1 MYSCSASILRTKA
14 QLKILQYAHQTR
26 TRHLHHPCWLPGMR
40 RMTIKQKGLSYIRAT
55 VLGLL
60 HSDLTGTETE
70 THKLKHLLSSVFTI
84 YRGYIDVLDSS
95 CVLQLLESQSHLFMT
110 LIVFIVMKNISPIYP
125 LI

>member
-14 QLKILQYAHQTR
+14 QICTSADKDKTPAPDMLVARHAQDDNQTE
-26 TRHLHHPCWLPGMR
+26 
-40 RMTIKQKGLSYIRAT
+40 KSYTGAT

-60 HSDLTGTETE
+60 HSNLTETETE
-70 THKLKHLLSSVFTI
+70 THKLKHLLSSVFTM